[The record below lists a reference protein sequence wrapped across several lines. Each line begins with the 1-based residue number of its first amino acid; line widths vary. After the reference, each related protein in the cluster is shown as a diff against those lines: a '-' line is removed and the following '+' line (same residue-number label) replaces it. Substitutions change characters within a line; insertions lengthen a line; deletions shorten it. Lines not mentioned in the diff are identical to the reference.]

1 MSPSRRNWA
10 VLLGAVAVLFVSAAL
25 FGVLHKDETPR
36 EILYARSALPAAQLS
51 QCFAARF
58 PPGQAVQVHVRE
70 GDGARRIDLRTP
82 GGRKL
87 TAAEA
92 ASLRYCLGGHG

>member
-1 MSPSRRNWA
+1 M
-10 VLLGAVAVLFVSAAL
+10 LFGIAAL

-58 PPGQAVQVHVRE
+58 PPGQAVQVQVRE
-70 GDGARRIDLRTP
+70 GDVTRRIDLRTP

-92 ASLRYCLGGHG
+92 DSLRSCLGGHG